1 MTVLSPKDVVIVDGV
16 RTAMGKTKN
25 GMFRHVRADELSAS
39 LISALIARNGID
51 PSELEDV
58 IWGCVN
64 QTLEQGWN
72 IGRYASL
79 LAGVPKSVAAQTV
92 NRLCGSSMQALH
104 TAAAQIMTNQGDMF
118 IIGGVEHMG
127 HVGMMH
133 GVDPNLK
140 HLSTSRVPQT

>member
-64 QTLEQGWN
+64 QTLEQGQTSAATHHYWQACQN
-72 IGRYASL
+72 QSL
-79 LAGVPKSVAAQTV
+79 L
-92 NRLCGSSMQALH
+92 R
-104 TAAAQIMTNQGDMF
+104 
-118 IIGGVEHMG
+118 
-127 HVGMMH
+127 
-133 GVDPNLK
+133 
-140 HLSTSRVPQT
+140 R

>member
-1 MTVLSPKDVVIVDGV
+1 
-16 RTAMGKTKN
+16 
-25 GMFRHVRADELSAS
+25 MFRHVRADDLSAK
-39 LISALIARNGID
+39 LILALIARNDID

-72 IGRYASL
+72 IARYAAL
-79 LAGVPKSVAAQTV
+79 LAGVPKTVAAQTV

-127 HVGMMH
+127 MC
-133 GVDPNLK
+133 
-140 HLSTSRVPQT
+140 Q